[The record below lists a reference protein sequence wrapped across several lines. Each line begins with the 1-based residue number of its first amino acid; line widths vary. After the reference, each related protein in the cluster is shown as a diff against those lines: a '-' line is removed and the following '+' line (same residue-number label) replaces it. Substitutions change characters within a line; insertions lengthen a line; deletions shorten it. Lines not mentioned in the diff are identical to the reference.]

1 MNYKYREL
9 KKQLRQ
15 LKNIKLQVLEGKRND
30 YTEEQLNQSID
41 KIRKK
46 LGVKEDREKIIEM
59 EQGNNLDLTYS
70 YEVFLED
77 SKTMTIHQIS
87 VSRSIPKKKLIEWV
101 ERKRKRKNEMG
112 KITVKKFKEAIS
124 AGKTLS
130 EIAEEFDV
138 KELTVLTYKNQ
149 WKKQGLLDG
158 IKKIF

>member
-1 MNYKYREL
+1 M
-9 KKQLRQ
+9 
-15 LKNIKLQVLEGKRND
+15 
-30 YTEEQLNQSID
+30 
-41 KIRKK
+41 
-46 LGVKEDREKIIEM
+46 
-59 EQGNNLDLTYS
+59 
-70 YEVFLED
+70 
-77 SKTMTIHQIS
+77 
-87 VSRSIPKKKLIEWV
+87 IEWV